1 MKKPRK
7 TRDTSPEQPHRARIR
22 PPPGAAPGTL
32 ITDPD
37 APRPVMTVF
46 AFGPDGFVEQ
56 RLERAEQAAEYVG
69 RWPVTW
75 VNVDGLGDKATIE
88 TLSTLFHIHPLAQ
101 EDIIY
106 VHQRAKVETYKDNQ
120 FIVVRMVS
128 LKDRIETEQ
137 VSFFLGANYVLT
149 FQERP
154 GDCFDPVR
162 ERIRKGGVRLRSSGA
177 DYLAYCLLDS
187 VVDAYYPLL
196 EAYGERL
203 DALQDRVITKP
214 DSGKLLQIHNARR
227 DLRVLRRA
235 IWPLREVFNTLCRDP
250 LPLVQDETR
259 LFFRD
264 CYDHTIQVVDLV
276 ETYREISSDLTDLY
290 LSGLSNRMNN
300 IMKVLTIIATIF
312 MPLTFVAGIYGMN
325 FNPEASRWNMPELN
339 WKYGYLFSLGLM
351 LASVIGM
358 LVFFRKRGWIGAR
371 DAKPDARR
379 ADDAQRAA
387 TGNHRLAPPPAPGT

>member
-1 MKKPRK
+1 MKKTWK
-7 TRDTSPEQPHRARIR
+7 TRDPAPGQPRRARIR

-37 APRPVMTVF
+37 APRPVITVF

-56 RLERAEQAAEYVG
+56 GLERAEQAADYVG

-88 TLSTLFHIHPLAQ
+88 TLSALFRIHPLAQ

-106 VHQRAKVETYKDNQ
+106 VHQRAKVETYQDNE

-128 LKDRIETEQ
+128 LKNRIETEQ
-137 VSFFLGANYVLT
+137 VSFFLGVNYVLT

-203 DALQDRVITKP
+203 DTLQDQVITTP
-214 DSGKLLQIHNARR
+214 DSGKLLQIHDARR
-227 DLRVLRRA
+227 DLRALRRA

-250 LPLVQDETR
+250 LPLVQGETR
-259 LFFRD
+259 VFFRD

-325 FNPEASRWNMPELN
+325 FNPGASRWNMPELN
-339 WKYGYLFSLGLM
+339 WKYGYFFSLALM
-351 LASVIGM
+351 LVSVIGM
-358 LVFFRKRGWIGAR
+358 LVFFRRRGWIGAR
-371 DAKPDARR
+371 DAEPDDRR

-387 TGNHRLAPPPAPGT
+387 TGNHRLPPPPSPGT